1 MFDDFDTQIQCEEY
15 YTEQDVN
22 IVYYDP
28 EFVIERLT
36 PTVFRITW
44 DNGKHVTL
52 NDSLEEAIFTG
63 ESFRLW
69 D

>member
-1 MFDDFDTQIQCEEY
+1 MFDDFDTQIQCEEVY
-15 YTEQDVN
+15 MDRDVN

-28 EFVIERLT
+28 EFVIERVT
-36 PTVFRITW
+36 PMIHKITW
-44 DNGKHVTL
+44 DNGKMVTV
-52 NDSLEEAIFTG
+52 NDSLEEAIFCG